1 MAEEGHP
8 MNASDDSDFSPASR
22 FKFPTQRTIGVHV
35 LSEHVFCPRAALI
48 ASESGPDAG
57 DEEPNLGPRLDLFLH
72 YNEHLFAEALQQ
84 AWGEMRLWLTWMAPA
99 LFVVLLACYF
109 HSLFAGFVVS
119 LPLLILLAK
128 SWDTLTHIIALVREQ
143 ARYRAAAEV
152 TIDLHP
158 TEVRRMNWWSLRKA
172 GFDCL
177 KPPDA
182 LRAPDGDLVGKP
194 WRMLTKGN
202 PIGVPVIRR
211 HRGNSD
217 WGPQHEVRIAAYC
230 DLIEKC
236 QDQSAPFGVILFAGT
251 TDCVIIPNTPA
262 MQQRCRRALESVQ
275 EFLEIQARGTHIPAA
290 PTDKRCTGCP
300 YGKPQEFQRG
310 KSESVF
316 NEKPVTPYTTNSY
329 RPSDGKLRGTFH
341 CTCGDRFQWVPPH
354 RDAVKLGIAKPNS
367 G

>member
-1 MAEEGHP
+1 
-8 MNASDDSDFSPASR
+8 
-22 FKFPTQRTIGVHV
+22 
-35 LSEHVFCPRAALI
+35 
-48 ASESGPDAG
+48 
-57 DEEPNLGPRLDLFLH
+57 
-72 YNEHLFAEALQQ
+72 
-84 AWGEMRLWLTWMAPA
+84 
-99 LFVVLLACYF
+99 
-109 HSLFAGFVVS
+109 LFAGIVVS

-152 TIDLHP
+152 EIDLLP
-158 TEVRRMNWWSLRKA
+158 TEVRRLNWWSLRKA
-172 GFDCL
+172 GFDCIKL
-177 KPPDA
+177 LDA
-182 LRAPDGDLVGKP
+182 LSAPDGDLNGKP
-194 WRMLTKGN
+194 WRILTKGN
-202 PIGVPVIRR
+202 TIGVPVIRR
-211 HRGNSD
+211 HQGNSD

-236 QDQSAPFGVILFAGT
+236 QNQSAPFGVILFAGST
-251 TDCVIIPNTPA
+251 ECVIIPNTPA
-262 MQQRCRRALESVQ
+262 LQTRCRLALESVQ
-275 EFLEIQARGTHIPAA
+275 EFLEIQARGTRIPAA

-300 YGKPQEFQRG
+300 YGKPREFQRG

-341 CTCGDRFQWVPPH
+341 CDCGDRFQWVPPH